1 MLNVLSIFGTRPEA
15 IKMAPLVLAL
25 RDSNREF
32 NSQICVTGQHRKML
46 DQVMDIFGLK
56 ADIDLEVMKSGQT
69 LTEVTASILV
79 GLNQTLVEL
88 KPDLVLVHGDTT
100 TTLAAAIA
108 CFYLNIPVG
117 HVEAGLRTH
126 DLRAPFPEEFNRKT
140 VSSLAELHFAPSQLS
155 KENLIQ
161 EGISEKKI
169 WVTGNTV
176 IDSLVFTLNRVK
188 TDPILYSSL
197 VGNVNRQVC
206 FDITLEKYV
215 LVTGHRRENFGEGI
229 QGICDALNILANQYP
244 DLHFVYPVHLN
255 PNVLK
260 PVNDNLSGI
269 QNIHLISPLDYL
281 EFSILL
287 DSCDIVMTD
296 SGGLQEEAPSLNKPV
311 LVMRETTERP
321 EALVAGTV
329 KLVGTDVDRIV
340 TAFRELMDNPSSYAQ
355 MARSSNPYGTGE
367 ATSEIIRAIK
377 SWVSEGRLGDN
388 GND

>member
-1 MLNVLSIFGTRPEA
+1 
-15 IKMAPLVLAL
+15 MAPVVLAL
-25 RDSNREF
+25 RASSEDFS
-32 NSQICVTGQHRKML
+32 SQICVTGQHRRML
-46 DQVMDIFGLK
+46 DQVMDIFGLH

-79 GLNQTLVEL
+79 GLNQTLLEL
-88 KPDLVLVHGDTT
+88 KPDLVLVHGDTS

-108 CFYLNIPVG
+108 CFYLNIPIG

-155 KENLIQ
+155 KNNLVK
-161 EGISEKKI
+161 EGIAEEKI

-176 IDSLVFTLNRVK
+176 IDSLVLTLNRVK
-188 TDPILYSSL
+188 TDQILYTSL
-197 VGNVNRQVC
+197 VDNVNRQVC
-206 FDITLEKYV
+206 FDINTEKYI
-215 LVTGHRRENFGEGI
+215 LITGHRRENFGAGI
-229 QGICDALNILANQYP
+229 LGICTALKILAMQYP

-255 PNVLK
+255 PNVLN

-269 QNIHLISPLDYL
+269 QNIHLIAPLDYL

-287 DSCDIVMTD
+287 DNCYIVMTD

-329 KLVGTDVDRIV
+329 KLVGTDASKIV
-340 TAFRELMDNPSSYAQ
+340 TAFQDLVDNHSSYAE
-355 MARSSNPYGTGE
+355 MARSSNPYGTGN
-367 ATSEIIRAIK
+367 ATSEIISAIK
-377 SWVSEGRLGDN
+377 SWVSEKKMEN
-388 GND
+388 TENV